1 MISQKQME
9 INIMA
14 IDATF
19 WVAVSFIIFILAL
32 VYLKVPNKINE
43 TLSKMILDIKNEID
57 ESEKLRNESKVLL
70 NNAQSKLEQAKIET
84 KKIQEQAKKDSENL
98 ILEMNDKFHK
108 SAEIKKN
115 LAQTKISQM
124 KNQALKEI
132 KNTSVKIAVD
142 SVKKILS
149 TSVDQSK
156 LDNLFDKNL
165 EESKELLKKI
175 NS

>member
-1 MISQKQME
+1 
-9 INIMA
+9 MA

-70 NNAQSKLEQAKIET
+70 NNAQSKLEKAKIET

-98 ILEMNDKFHK
+98 NLEMNDKFHK